1 VPKRALLVLYEHPL
15 STCNIQWMIGSK
27 HLLKPGRHL
36 RARRLS
42 LNLTLRDVHRASLR
56 LAQELRNPAFVI
68 PPSRSHDIETKTIT
82 PNIHRLYTLAHIYGF
97 DLRELL
103 GWYGVPRG

>member
-1 VPKRALLVLYEHPL
+1 M
-15 STCNIQWMIGSK
+15 SIQSRPVTFSGMIGSK
-27 HLLKPGRHL
+27 HILKAGRYL

-82 PNIHRLYTLAHIYGF
+82 PNIHRLYRLAHIFGL
-97 DLRELL
+97 DLRDLQA
-103 GWYGVPRG
+103 WDGVPAR